1 MINDKNLK
9 QEGGEKSTNLQGQNV
24 NVYNGISYSDARDI
38 ALDVF
43 KANFL
48 ELSQNAATLAKER
61 AEHLVDEFLNKMGE
75 SKPNKIDRIQDPDMQ
90 YALFSAQ
97 KEYAR
102 SGEKDLED
110 MLVSILMERIEE
122 NTHSLKKIVLNE
134 ALEIAPKLTDQQLD
148 ILTIVFLIQ
157 DTRNSKVNNKESLK
171 NYIEIY
177 FTPFLK
183 NLTKEKSCYKHLEYS
198 GCCGTVGLAE
208 DNLSQYFLKNY
219 KGVFSKGFDKEE
231 FKSLTNRNEKL
242 YSILIPCLN
251 NSDLFQ
257 FNALTEEILRE
268 TIVEKMNESEQV
280 FIQLKGLF
288 NKSTM
293 NVSEANDHLTSI
305 VPSIKELIDT
315 WKNSYMCAM
324 NPTTVG
330 TALAYINLKRKAGIE
345 LNLGIWIK

>member
-43 KANFL
+43 KSNFL

-61 AEHLVDEFLNKMGE
+61 AEHLVDEFLKKME
-75 SKPNKIDRIQDPDMQ
+75 QTKAEKIDRIQDPDMQ

-102 SGEKDLED
+102 SGEKDMED

-122 NTHSLKKIVLNE
+122 NTQSLKKIVLNE
-134 ALEIAPKLTDQQLD
+134 ALEIVPKLTDQQLD
-148 ILTIVFLIQ
+148 ILTIIFLIQ
-157 DTRNSKVNNKESLK
+157 DTRNHNVNNKESLK
-171 NYIEIY
+171 NYIETY
-177 FTPFLK
+177 FVPFTK

-198 GCCGTVGLAE
+198 GCCGTIGIAQ
-208 DNLSQYFLKNY
+208 DNLSQFFLNNY
-219 KGVFSKGFDKEE
+219 KGVFSKGFTEDDFNAITKGN
-231 FKSLTNRNEKL
+231 KKLNSLL
-242 YSILIPCLN
+242 MPCIN
-251 NSDLFQ
+251 DSSLFQ
-257 FNALTEEILRE
+257 LNALTEEVLR
-268 TIVEKMNESEQV
+268 TAVVEKLNESEQL
-280 FIQLKGLF
+280 FNQLKGLF
-288 NKSTM
+288 NRSTM
-293 NVSEANDHLTSI
+293 NVSEANDYLISI
-305 VPSIKELIDT
+305 VPSMEEFIDT

-324 NPTTVG
+324 NPTSVG

-345 LNLGIWIK
+345 LDLGIWIK